1 MNWFRLALGLSFVV
15 ACSSGSSPGGGSG
28 GTGGGPA
35 GTGGTTVGT
44 GGAGG
49 VGVAATTPQAYKTCD
64 QTNRVGGFVVDLK
77 SNAGSTPFTA
87 ISGGAKGG
95 VDPTAIWEEAAKDGD
110 CRLMVGRML
119 VCNTPCPG
127 GKLCAGSNMCIDEPL
142 TQDTG
147 TLTITGLA
155 GPVSLM
161 WISGQGYSGS
171 LTNYPPAAP
180 EVDIGLKTS
189 GGKLPAISLAGRGIE
204 PLQFAGTGLKVARN
218 QPLAVSWTAPARNKS
233 TRVRIKLDIAHH
245 GGIAARID
253 CDVADTGS
261 TAISATL
268 VTKLM
273 DRGLAGFPTISLTR
287 QTSDATS
294 VGPGCADFAVA
305 SEESRDI
312 EVEGVVSCTQD
323 GPCSPGDTGCKTC
336 PTGMTCGKDLR
347 CK

>member
-1 MNWFRLALGLSFVV
+1 MNRWFPVALGLSSVV
-15 ACSSGSSPGGGSG
+15 ACSSGSSPGGAAG
-28 GTGGGPA
+28 GTGGGLT
-35 GTGGTTVGT
+35 GTGGS
-44 GGAGG
+44 GG
-49 VGVAATTPQAYKTCD
+49 VGVEATTPQAYKACD
-64 QTNRVGGFVVDLK
+64 QTNRLGGFVVDLE
-77 SNAGSTPFTA
+77 SNAGSTPFSQIA
-87 ISGGAKGG
+87 GGVKGG
-95 VDPTAIWEEAAKDGD
+95 VDPTAAWDEMAKDGD
-110 CRLMVGRML
+110 CRLMTGRML
-119 VCNTPCPG
+119 VCNTPCTG
-127 GKLCAGSNMCIDEPL
+127 EQTCAGSNMCIDQPKF
-142 TQDTG
+142 QDTG
-147 TLTITGLA
+147 TLTITGVAGAMPLA
-155 GPVSLM
+155 
-161 WISGQGYSGS
+161 WKEGQGYYAS
-171 LTNYPPAAP
+171 LPNYPPAAP

-189 GGKLPAISLAGRGIE
+189 GGKLPAIALAGRGIE

-218 QPLAVSWTAPARNKS
+218 QPLAVSWTAPAKNKS
-233 TRVRIKLDIAHH
+233 TRVHIKLDIAHH

-261 TAISATL
+261 TTISGAL